1 MYTKYISEILQ
12 ELQECLSS
20 GSTAEFAMI
29 GQLID
34 QAEKIFVAGM
44 GRTGY
49 VMKGFTM
56 RLEQAGYEA
65 YWIGDTNTPAA
76 GKGDLL
82 ILGSGSG
89 ETETLKVYAKKAKE
103 LQIPIIVFT
112 TCRESSL
119 HADAAVAVVINADA
133 KFKEDTEKKS
143 VQPMGS
149 LFEEA
154 LFISRDSRAASA
166 SGWTIPPSWVPNCS
180 AAQWP
185 HWLRVLGLWWSF
197 LLTQPSP

>member
-89 ETETLKVYAKKAKE
+89 ETETLKVYAKKGKRTTDTNYCVYDM
-103 LQIPIIVFT
+103 QGIVIA
-112 TCRESSL
+112 CRRSC
-119 HADAAVAVVINADA
+119 
-133 KFKEDTEKKS
+133 
-143 VQPMGS
+143 
-149 LFEEA
+149 
-154 LFISRDSRAASA
+154 
-166 SGWTIPPSWVPNCS
+166 CS
-180 AAQWP
+180 CD
-185 HWLRVLGLWWSF
+185 
-197 LLTQPSP
+197 

>member
-65 YWIGDTNTPAA
+65 YWIGDTNTRSEERRV
-76 GKGDLL
+76 GQ
-82 ILGSGSG
+82 
-89 ETETLKVYAKKAKE
+89 E
-103 LQIPIIVFT
+103 
-112 TCRESSL
+112 CR
-119 HADAAVAVVINADA
+119 
-133 KFKEDTEKKS
+133 
-143 VQPMGS
+143 
-149 LFEEA
+149 
-154 LFISRDSRAASA
+154 SR
-166 SGWTIPPSWVPNCS
+166 
-180 AAQWP
+180 
-185 HWLRVLGLWWSF
+185 WS
-197 LLTQPSP
+197 PYH

>member
-119 HADAAVAVVINADA
+119 QDD
-133 KFKEDTEKKS
+133 
-143 VQPMGS
+143 
-149 LFEEA
+149 L
-154 LFISRDSRAASA
+154 
-166 SGWTIPPSWVPNCS
+166 
-180 AAQWP
+180 
-185 HWLRVLGLWWSF
+185 
-197 LLTQPSP
+197 